1 MVAQLK
7 NLDPLD
13 PVLDRWLIEAVC
25 LMSSSSVA
33 RDAAIAWIAA
43 YERGLALG
51 LADPAARARA
61 DAAYSRARS
70 RPVSP

>member
-25 LMSSSSVA
+25 LMSSSTVA
-33 RDAAIAWIAA
+33 REAAIAWIAA

-51 LADPAARARA
+51 LGDAVSRGRA
-61 DAAYSRARS
+61 DAAYGRALS
-70 RPVSP
+70 EAGPP